1 MPMFQHDEL
10 VCIVYID
17 SNFQSYKDSLWFTS
31 IFVFSLSGVTT
42 SWRSVKQSYITESTM
57 KVEYIVAF
65 EAVKEVV

>member
-31 IFVFSLSGVTT
+31 IFVFSLSGVT
-42 SWRSVKQSYITESTM
+42 SVKQSYITESTM
-57 KVEYIVAF
+57 EVEYIVAF